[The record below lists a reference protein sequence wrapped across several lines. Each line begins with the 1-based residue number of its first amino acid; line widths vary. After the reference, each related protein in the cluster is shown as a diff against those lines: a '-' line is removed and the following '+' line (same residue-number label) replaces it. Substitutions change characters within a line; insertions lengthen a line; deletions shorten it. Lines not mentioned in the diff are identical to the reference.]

1 MGGNAPETP
10 EDSNHAR
17 GYEIMGWLTMGKSA
31 FGMLFFS
38 SLNGISLHV
47 PTGCEKNKVA
57 QRSICMILDVVIG
70 NGAVFLF
77 MQRVPLPVSVA
88 GHDDGLELWHA
99 LPVWHCCVVFVF
111 LRFV

>member
-10 EDSNHAR
+10 EDSNQAR

-47 PTGCEKNKVA
+47 PN
-57 QRSICMILDVVIG
+57 VV
-70 NGAVFLF
+70 
-77 MQRVPLPVSVA
+77 
-88 GHDDGLELWHA
+88 
-99 LPVWHCCVVFVF
+99 
-111 LRFV
+111 